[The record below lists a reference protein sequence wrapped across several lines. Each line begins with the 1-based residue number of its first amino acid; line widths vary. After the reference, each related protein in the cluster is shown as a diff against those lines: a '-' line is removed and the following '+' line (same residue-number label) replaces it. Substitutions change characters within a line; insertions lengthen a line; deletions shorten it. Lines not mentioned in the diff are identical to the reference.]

1 MKSLVLELG
10 AEIVPLDAASLAN
23 VNTPAEWLELDGQPR

>member
-10 AEIVPLDAASLAN
+10 AEIVPLDGAALAN
-23 VNTPAEWLELDGQPR
+23 VNTPAEWVAFAGQPQ